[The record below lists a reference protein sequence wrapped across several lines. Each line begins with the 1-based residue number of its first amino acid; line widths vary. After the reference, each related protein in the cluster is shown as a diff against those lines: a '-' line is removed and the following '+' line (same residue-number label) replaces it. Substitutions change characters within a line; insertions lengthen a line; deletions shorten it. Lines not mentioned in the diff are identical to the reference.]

1 MWSQQ
6 EVDSLV
12 QHQHLNPFKLFLDLK
27 AKGLPVIGDLNQLNK
42 TPLDL
47 EKDGKIFL
55 RNTVC
60 KKV

>member
-27 AKGLPVIGDLNQLNK
+27 GKGWR
-42 TPLDL
+42 L
-47 EKDGKIFL
+47 ESIEQNPFGFGKGWENIFEEYRL
-55 RNTVC
+55 
-60 KKV
+60 